1 MRRLRR
7 RAMSRKREEINKM
20 AKKSK
25 PEDLPPETRNE
36 PEILVNDYGATRDS
50 TVVVEE
56 ETRTV
61 LLTDNQTVIIEKEPR
76 IDVVPKN
83 RPRKI
88 YAGMW
93 GSAETATVGLGMLAV
108 LAVIILVV
116 LVVLPAQKELER
128 NKAERD
134 RLETELITTR
144 GKYGDITSTETQVAK
159 LITSVDDFEA
169 RFLPVEVIG
178 RNALYQRINGLI
190 AAYGLINTTGPEYAP
205 LEIADERRSQTTETE
220 RGRAKFQSL
229 FPGVYVTTTVQ
240 GSYQNLRR
248 FIRDIET
255 SDQFVVISTIE
266 FQPAENDDQQQTA
279 SGNAAKPSINN
290 VRIVPQQG
298 QNPQNFNLPKQNFDP
313 SNSEEY
319 QPPIQ
324 RYPNPTVGAPAS
336 ATQVQRPTTT
346 FKAPRGKTRG
356 ETVSLHLEMAAYF
369 RRPNVSQTTIGNA
382 QY

>member
-1 MRRLRR
+1 
-7 RAMSRKREEINKM
+7 M
-20 AKKSK
+20 AKKLN
-25 PEDLPPETRNE
+25 PNDLPPEANSE

-61 LLTDNQTVIIEKEPR
+61 LLTDKETVIIEKAPR
-76 IDVVPKN
+76 IDIVPKN

-93 GSAETATVGLGMLAV
+93 GRAETAIVGLGMLAV
-108 LAVIILVV
+108 LAVILLVV

-128 NKAERD
+128 NRAERS
-134 RLETELITTR
+134 RLETELISNR
-144 GKYGDITSTETQVAK
+144 DKYGNISKTETRVAE
-159 LITSVDDFEA
+159 LAASVNDFEA
-169 RFLPVEVIG
+169 RFLPVEAIG

-205 LEIADERRSQTTETE
+205 MEIADGRRNVTTDAE

-255 SDQFVVISTIE
+255 SDQFVVISSIE
-266 FQPAENDDQQQTA
+266 FQPAENGEQQPATDDSTRA
-279 SGNAAKPSINN
+279 SINN
-290 VRIVPQQG
+290 VKIVPQNSQRP
-298 QNPQNFNLPKQNFDP
+298 QNPTVQNPNFDP
-313 SNSEEY
+313 TNGEEY
-319 QPPIQ
+319 QPP
-324 RYPNPTVGAPAS
+324 
-336 ATQVQRPTTT
+336 VQRNPNLNPNGVIQTAPVQRQTTT
-346 FKAPRGKTRG
+346 VNRAPRGKTHG
-356 ETVSLHLEMAAYF
+356 ETVSLHMEMAAYF
-369 RRPNVSQTTIGNA
+369 RRPNVSQNVIGSN
-382 QY
+382 Q